1 MGNKLSSAQLLQIR
15 RVFDHFDINADG
27 KITTAEFQVKLS
39 LSRDEVMRLFKTW
52 NLDTV
57 DGVNFEQFIK
67 LVEKK
72 ILIAFTAIDLDN
84 SGTFT
89 LEELKRAYNK
99 AGVDLSEGEVV
110 QYFNSLDINR
120 DKVVTLEEFILG
132 CFLELSSTAAKKPHS
147 TRAY

>member
-27 KITTAEFQVKLS
+27 KITTHEFQVKLS
-39 LSRDEVMRLFKTW
+39 LSREEVIKLFQSW

-72 ILIAFTAIDLDN
+72 ILLAFTAIDQDN

-89 LEELKRAYNK
+89 LDELKRAYSK
-99 AGVDLSEGEVV
+99 AGVDISEGDVL
-110 QYFNSLDINR
+110 QYFNSLDINQ

-132 CFLELSSTAAKKPHS
+132 CFLELSTNAGKKP
-147 TRAY
+147 